1 MPGTIPEPPSPS
13 WDPEGDHFQIH
24 VNQEMDPFFDDS
36 SIPLDGEPRLI
47 VIVGAVAVGKTT
59 LRKERFATGFVLVD
73 AVPIFLS
80 LCRGQYLD
88 FPGPLEVPM
97 QVMGALVTGQAIRE
111 RRNIVTEFIPDN
123 AEQLKV
129 LMDAML
135 AIGYRIELVYV
146 DCPFEEAVKR
156 NLNRD
161 EDCISSYYA
170 GKYQYEWLLEAAREA
185 AGAPNEPSGC

>member
-1 MPGTIPEPPSPS
+1 MPGTIPESPSPS
-13 WDPEGDHFQIH
+13 WDPEGDYFQVH

-36 SIPLDGEPRLI
+36 SIPLDGKPRLI

-59 LRKERFATGFVLVD
+59 VRKERYSTGHVLVD

-88 FPGPLEVPM
+88 FPGPLEDPM
-97 QVMGALVTGQAIRE
+97 QLIGGLVARQAIQE
-111 RRNIVTEFIPDN
+111 RRNIVTELIPGN

-135 AIGYRIELVYV
+135 AIGYRVELVYV

-185 AGAPNEPSGC
+185 ASAPNEPSGC